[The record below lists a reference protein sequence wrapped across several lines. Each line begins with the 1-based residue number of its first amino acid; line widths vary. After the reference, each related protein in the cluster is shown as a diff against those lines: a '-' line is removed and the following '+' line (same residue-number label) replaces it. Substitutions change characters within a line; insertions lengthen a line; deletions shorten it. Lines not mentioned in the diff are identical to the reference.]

1 MSRKAAYDTIAER
14 YRDSKQLPFRYAVER
29 YTLFQLLGDLRGRTV
44 LDLACGEGFYT
55 RQFKHAGAA
64 QVTGVDISKEMI
76 ALAEAEEKF
85 RPIGCRYVCADAATF
100 APTAPVDIVTAVYL
114 FNYAKDRE
122 ELESLCHACYGA
134 LRPGGLFIGFNDN
147 VRKPP
152 TPGVSLS
159 MYGLERTGT
168 WPPREGDL
176 IRYRITNPDGRTV
189 EFDNYHLE
197 PGTYETAMESAGFQ
211 DFQWIDAMVDPAERA
226 SGFWND
232 FVAEAPLT
240 ALRATK
246 PRTAA

>member
-14 YRDSKQLPFRYAVER
+14 YRDSKHLPFRYAVER

-64 QVTGVDISKEMI
+64 QVTGVDISEAMI
-76 ALAEAEEKF
+76 ALAEAEEKL

-100 APTAPVDIVTAVYL
+100 TPTAPVDIVTAVYL
-114 FNYAKDRE
+114 FNYARNRE

-147 VRKPP
+147 VRRPP
-152 TPGVSLS
+152 RPGVSLS
-159 MYGLERTGT
+159 KYGLERTGA
-168 WPPREGDL
+168 WPPREGDP
-176 IRYRITNPDGRTV
+176 IRYQITNPDGQTV

-226 SGFWND
+226 SAFWND
-232 FVAEAPLT
+232 FVAEAPFT

-246 PRTAA
+246 PHTPA